1 MVVFEGS
8 HSCLPAVYLSC
19 PGGIQ
24 QYVLTACS
32 AVLLHREPLALWG
45 QRLSDFLTT
54 EMNKWK
60 DLSNVSVDF
69 ADHFSTT
76 LQLPID
82 QYPAEGLIW
91 NSCSQSSTF
100 CFSLSALLWGLELTN
115 PPSAPKLLLVLSS
128 LLWSD
133 VLSSSFLFSVVV
145 CFVSA
150 CAKFL
155 VCITFPL
162 LAPISVPLGC
172 PVTAVSSA
180 QILLSFPAFLLVL
193 SPPSAPPQPT
203 SLIMAAGDCCFAV
216 LFFSLY
222 EKLDKMDHQNHK
234 QCRVLQGNLQKT
246 REWQASI
253 REGNYPHGLP
263 LHVTGTFWYY
273 RSWSP
278 TLLLPGRWSWSQPRA
293 QALSCRAGLTAACF
307 EQTYLPV
314 FISSLLKPYISSG
327 LWVL

>member
-1 MVVFEGS
+1 MIVFGGS

-24 QYVLTACS
+24 QYVLTTCS

-60 DLSNVSVDF
+60 DLSNVSD
-69 ADHFSTT
+69 FSTT
-76 LQLPID
+76 LQLPAD

-162 LAPISVPLGC
+162 LAPISAPLGC

-193 SPPSAPPQPT
+193 SPLRPAPAYKPHYGCWR
-203 SLIMAAGDCCFAV
+203 LLFCCAV
-216 LFFSLY
+216 LFP
-222 EKLDKMDHQNHK
+222 
-234 QCRVLQGNLQKT
+234 
-246 REWQASI
+246 I
-253 REGNYPHGLP
+253 
-263 LHVTGTFWYY
+263 
-273 RSWSP
+273 
-278 TLLLPGRWSWSQPRA
+278 
-293 QALSCRAGLTAACF
+293 
-307 EQTYLPV
+307 
-314 FISSLLKPYISSG
+314 
-327 LWVL
+327 